1 MNHRV
6 LLTPCTV
13 SVQHL
18 AHKSLWGLA
27 VVPRVLQ
34 SDGTFFPNWNTE
46 GDALANIL
54 SYRAH
59 QELLHR
65 VQSFRLPQYVQSHNS
80 LLLLTVESRLM
91 PPHPHL
97 LLQVLPIRLQAL
109 LMVLVSLQ
117 PVLATAQRVPATAR
131 PVLHTARPVHLI
143 PPPRRHLARLLVS
156 RLLARYTVQQVPRTP
171 LRLPTITLKPLANN
185 KALRAQSTALPVQW
199 ATHPRVLNLPLD
211 QTQGPLVHHQVL
223 RNGRLL

>member
-171 LRLPTITLKPLANN
+171 LRLPTTTLKPLANN